1 MRRVRST
8 IGHGPDQGHICVVNR
23 VGQCQPRRMQ
33 SPLHPDRLYVT
44 DGGLETSLIFHQGLE
59 LREFA
64 AFDLL
69 TGPEGHDALRSYF
82 APYVAVARDRGL
94 GMVVD
99 TATWRANPDW
109 GAVLGYSPWALAEL
123 NGRAVDLAREVAADL
138 GGLPTVV
145 DGVVGPRGDGYVV
158 ENAMSADE
166 AADYHAV
173 QVGTFAKDGVD
184 LVSAI
189 TMNYVEEAMG
199 VARAARAAGVPAVIS
214 FTVETDGR
222 LPTGQALHEAIAQ
235 VDADAG
241 PGEGPAYFMV
251 NCAHPTHFDS
261 ALEVDGAWRERI
273 GGLRANASRMSHAE
287 LDVAEDLDDGDPAEL
302 GEQHRALRD
311 QLPGLRVIGGC
322 CGTDDRHVAAIA
334 DAWQR

>member
-1 MRRVRST
+1 
-8 IGHGPDQGHICVVNR
+8 
-23 VGQCQPRRMQ
+23 MQ
-33 SPLHPDRLYVT
+33 SPLVPDTLYVT
-44 DGGLETSLIFHQGLE
+44 DGGLETSLIYHQGLD

-69 TGPEGHDALRSYF
+69 AGPDGHDALARYF
-82 APYVAVARDRGL
+82 APYVALARDRGL

-109 GAVLGYSPWALAEL
+109 AAVLGYSPWALAEL
-123 NGRAVDLAREVAADL
+123 NGRAVDLAREIAAGLD
-138 GGLPTVV
+138 GLPAVV

-173 QVGTFAKDGVD
+173 QIGTFAKDGVD

-199 VARAARAAGVPAVIS
+199 VARAAQAAGVPAVIS

-222 LPTGQALHEAIAQ
+222 LPTGQALHEAVDQ

-241 PGEGPAYFMV
+241 QDGRPAYFMV
-251 NCAHPTHFDS
+251 NCAHPTHFES
-261 ALEVDGAWRERI
+261 ALDVDGAWLERI
-273 GGLRANASRMSHAE
+273 GGIRANASRMSHAE

-311 QLPGLRVIGGC
+311 RLPGLRVVGGC
-322 CGTDDRHVAAIA
+322 CGTDDRHVAAVA
-334 DAWQR
+334 DAWLR